1 MARNSFLPATP
12 AFLLDPIGDDADENE
27 DHSQEHD
34 EVREVLG
41 DRERPDA
48 RLADVGQVVLDDVEE
63 NSEGDDEGA
72 ELRGAGDRRPG
83 WAGRRREWR

>member
-34 EVREVLG
+34 EVGEVLG

-48 RLADVGQVVLDDVEE
+48 RLADVGQVVLDDVEQ
-63 NSEGDDEGA
+63 NSEGDHEGA
-72 ELRGAGDRRPG
+72 ELRGPGNRRP
-83 WAGRRREWR
+83 R